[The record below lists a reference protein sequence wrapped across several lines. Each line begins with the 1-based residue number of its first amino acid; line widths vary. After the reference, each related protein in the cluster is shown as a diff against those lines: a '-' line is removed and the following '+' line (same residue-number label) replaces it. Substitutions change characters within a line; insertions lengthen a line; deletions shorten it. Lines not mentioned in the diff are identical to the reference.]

1 MNQLLNRILNGK
13 GARKVSKEV
22 SDPKEIGSGYI
33 VCDVHKQRKPYDIV
47 IQWVENGKLRT
58 ARIEDKSTEQS
69 SVFEKTLQFT
79 LDRRTKYIQGI
90 KFGKANLEAT
100 QSDEDA
106 EYWDRMFSV
115 IPSNVKKELDEG
127 VAKLI
132 ADYNSKLKTAETPNA
147 PQMQLGDDSSMTFH
161 AEIMDEV
168 VKSMKSSLTKPF
180 TFTIDMICQ
189 HFDGTHY
196 LHIGNSFYKFQDYNP
211 LRLKKDDGMLDKV
224 DKIFQ
229 QAKAT
234 FQIKKREKRYSIIL
248 HVYDL
253 IEKED
258 SLSHVVMDEDMDDGY
273 GEVKESDGV
282 EIENTMTLDEL
293 MHQQPS

>member
-1 MNQLLNRILNGK
+1 
-13 GARKVSKEV
+13 
-22 SDPKEIGSGYI
+22 
-33 VCDVHKQRKPYDIV
+33 
-47 IQWVENGKLRT
+47 
-58 ARIEDKSTEQS
+58 
-69 SVFEKTLQFT
+69 
-79 LDRRTKYIQGI
+79 
-90 KFGKANLEAT
+90 
-100 QSDEDA
+100 
-106 EYWDRMFSV
+106 
-115 IPSNVKKELDEG
+115 
-127 VAKLI
+127 
-132 ADYNSKLKTAETPNA
+132 
-147 PQMQLGDDSSMTFH
+147 
-161 AEIMDEV
+161 
-168 VKSMKSSLTKPF
+168 
-180 TFTIDMICQ
+180 
-189 HFDGTHY
+189 
-196 LHIGNSFYKFQDYNP
+196 